1 MSEKKN
7 FQSKSFR
14 FRKKL
19 HGSLVWF
26 FVIGLILSLVSC
38 AANPVTGQPQ
48 LMLLSEGEEIQLG
61 RQTDGQIV
69 QDYGTY
75 QDQKLITYMDRV
87 GKKMARLSHRPALP
101 YQFKILDT
109 PVVNAFAVPGGY
121 VYLTRGILA
130 NLNSEAELAGV
141 IGHEIG
147 HITARHSAQ
156 QYSNAKLAQI
166 TLGGAMILSETFRGF
181 AGLAQFGVGMLFLS
195 FSRDNEREADDL
207 GVEYSSK
214 AGYDATHMAL
224 FFETLERM
232 QPNSDRSGLPEWFST
247 HPNPDDR
254 IGAVQRKAK
263 EWQKELGIKNLKVN
277 RDVYLKNIDGLVFG
291 ENPQEGFVEH
301 NVFFHP
307 LLRFQFPVP
316 VNWTFQNTRT
326 MVRMTSSKKDAAI
339 LFILSPTDSPKKA
352 AQAFVNESG
361 ARVVSSEQKNV
372 NSLPAFCLVTKVRS
386 NKGIIEI
393 MSYFIQE
400 GAGVYE
406 FHGLTP
412 ESRFQKYSRIFENTM
427 EGFRRLTDR
436 RKLNVKPDR
445 IRVVRSPKA
454 GTMEQVLRSLGAP
467 EGKLNQWAIM
477 NGKTLSEPVPSGM
490 LLKIVKKGG

>member
-1 MSEKKN
+1 M
-7 FQSKSFR
+7 
-14 FRKKL
+14 FRKELQEKVV
-19 HGSLVWF
+19 GF
-26 FVIGLILSLVSC
+26 FVLGLVLYLTSC

-61 RQTDGQIV
+61 RQTDAQIV
-69 QDYGTY
+69 EDYGTY
-75 QDQKLITYMDRV
+75 RDETLTTYMDGI
-87 GKKMARLSHRPALP
+87 GKKMARLSHRPGLP
-101 YQFKILDT
+101 YEFKILDT

-141 IGHEIG
+141 MGHEIG

-156 QYSNAKLAQI
+156 QYSKAQLAQI
-166 TLGGAMILSETFRGF
+166 TLGGAMILSDTFQGF
-181 AGLAQFGVGMLFLS
+181 AGLAQLGVGMLFLS

-232 QPNSDRSGLPEWFST
+232 HPESDRSGLPEWFST

-254 IGAVQRKAK
+254 IGAVQRRAK
-263 EWQKELGIKNLKVN
+263 EWQKELGFKNFKVN
-277 RDVYLKNIDGLVFG
+277 RDVYLKHIDGLVYG
-291 ENPQEGFVEH
+291 ENPQEGFVED

-316 VNWTFQNTRT
+316 INWTLQNTRT
-326 MVRMTSSKKDAAI
+326 LVRITSSKKDAAI
-339 LFILSPTDSPKKA
+339 LFTLSPADSPKKA

-361 ARVVSSEQKNV
+361 ARVVSSERKNV
-372 NSLPAFCLVTKVRS
+372 NGLPAFRLITKVRT
-386 NKGIIEI
+386 NKGVMGI

-400 GAGVYE
+400 GARVYE
-406 FHGLTP
+406 FHGLAP
-412 ESRFQKYSRIFENTM
+412 ESRFQGYSRIFENTM
-427 EGFRRLTDR
+427 ERFKRLTDR

-445 IRVVRSPKA
+445 IRVVRSLMA

-467 EGKLNQWAIM
+467 EGKLNSWAIM

-490 LLKIVKKGG
+490 LLKVVKKRGE

>member
-1 MSEKKN
+1 M
-7 FQSKSFR
+7 
-14 FRKKL
+14 FRKEL
-19 HGSLVWF
+19 QGSLVGL
-26 FVIGLILSLVSC
+26 FVLGLILSLVSC
-38 AANPVTGQPQ
+38 AANPVTGHPQ
-48 LMLLSEGEEIQLG
+48 LMLLNEGEEIQLG

-69 QDYGTY
+69 EDYGTY
-75 QDQKLITYMDRV
+75 QDQTLITYMDGV
-87 GKKMARLSHRPALP
+87 GKKMARLSHRPGLP

-141 IGHEIG
+141 VGHEIG

-181 AGLAQFGVGMLFLS
+181 AGLAQMGVGMLFLS

-224 FFETLERM
+224 FFETLDRM
-232 QPNSDRSGLPEWFST
+232 HPNSDRSGLPEWFST

-254 IGAVQRKAK
+254 VGAIQRKAK
-263 EWQKELGIKNLKVN
+263 EWQKELGIKNFKVN

-291 ENPQEGFVEH
+291 ENPQEGFVED

-316 VNWTFQNTRT
+316 VNWTLQNTRT

-339 LFILSPTDSPKKA
+339 LFTLSPTDSPKKA
-352 AQAFVNESG
+352 AQDFANESG
-361 ARVVSSEQKNV
+361 AMVVSSGRKNV
-372 NSLPAFCLVTKVRS
+372 NGLPAFSMVTKIRT
-386 NKGIIEI
+386 NKGIMEI

-400 GAGVYE
+400 GARVYE
-406 FHGLTP
+406 FHGLAP
-412 ESRFQKYSRIFENTM
+412 ESRFQGYSRTFENTM
-427 EGFRRLTDR
+427 ERFKRITDR
-436 RKLNVKPDR
+436 RKLNIKPAR
-445 IRVVRSPKA
+445 IRVVRSPKD
-454 GTMEQVLRSLGAP
+454 GTMEQVLRSLGTP

-477 NGKTLSEPVPSGM
+477 NGKTLSETVPSGM
-490 LLKIVKKGG
+490 LLKIVKRGG

>member
-1 MSEKKN
+1 MLKKEL
-7 FQSKSFR
+7 Q
-14 FRKKL
+14 
-19 HGSLVWF
+19 GSLIGLF
-26 FVIGLILSLVSC
+26 ILGLILSLASC

-61 RQTDGQIV
+61 NQTDKQIV
-69 QDYGTY
+69 SDYGTY
-75 QDQKLITYMDRV
+75 QNQALVNYMDGV

-141 IGHEIG
+141 VGHEIG

-156 QYSNAKLAQI
+156 QYSNAQLAQI
-166 TLGGAMILSETFRGF
+166 ALGSAMILSDTFRGF

-207 GVEYSSK
+207 GVEYSSR

-232 QPNSDRSGLPEWFST
+232 HPSSDRSGLPEWFST

-254 IGAVQRKAK
+254 VGAVQRKAK

-277 RDVYLKNIDGLVFG
+277 RDVYLKHIDGLVFG
-291 ENPQEGFVEH
+291 ENPQEGFVER

-316 VNWTFQNTRT
+316 VNWTLQNTRT
-326 MVRMTSSKKDAAI
+326 MVRMTSSRKDAAI
-339 LFILSPTDSPKKA
+339 LFTLSPADSPEKA
-352 AQAFVNESG
+352 ARAFTNESG
-361 ARVVSSEQKNV
+361 ARVLSSERKRV
-372 NSLPAFCLVTKVRS
+372 NGLPAFRMVTKIRT
-386 NKGIIEI
+386 NKGIMEI
-393 MSYFIQE
+393 MSYYIQE
-400 GAGVYE
+400 GTRVYE
-406 FHGLTP
+406 FHGLAP
-412 ESRFQKYSRIFENTM
+412 ESRFQGYSRIFENTM
-427 EGFRRLTDR
+427 ERFKRLTDR
-436 RKLNVKPDR
+436 RKLNIKAYR

-454 GTMEQVLRSLGAP
+454 GTMEQVLRSLGTP

-477 NGKTLSEPVPSGM
+477 NGKTLSDQVPSGM

>member
-1 MSEKKN
+1 M
-7 FQSKSFR
+7 
-14 FRKKL
+14 FRKQL
-19 HGSLVWF
+19 QGSVVGF
-26 FVIGLILSLVSC
+26 FVLGLIFSLVSC

-61 RQTDGQIV
+61 RQTDAQIV
-69 QDYGTY
+69 EDYGTY
-75 QDQKLITYMDRV
+75 QDQTLITYMDGV
-87 GKKMARLSHRPALP
+87 GRKMARLSHRPDLP

-109 PVVNAFAVPGGY
+109 PAVNAFAVPGGY

-141 IGHEIG
+141 MGHEIG

-156 QYSNAKLAQI
+156 QYSKAQLAQI
-166 TLGGAMILSETFRGF
+166 TLGSAMILSETFRGF
-181 AGLAQFGVGMLFLS
+181 AGLAQLGVGMLFLS
-195 FSRDNEREADDL
+195 FSRDDEREADDL

-232 QPNSDRSGLPEWFST
+232 QPKSDRSGLPEWFST

-254 IGAVQRKAK
+254 IGAVQRRAK
-263 EWQKELGIKNLKVN
+263 EWQKELGIKDLKVN
-277 RDVYLKNIDGLVFG
+277 RDLYLKHLDGLVYG
-291 ENPQEGFVEH
+291 ENPQEGFVED
-301 NVFFHP
+301 NMFFHP

-316 VNWTFQNTRT
+316 VNWTLQNTRT
-326 MVRMTSSKKDAAI
+326 LIRITSSKKDAAI
-339 LFILSPTDSPKKA
+339 LFALSPIDSPKKA
-352 AQAFVNESG
+352 AQTFVNESS
-361 ARVVSSEQKNV
+361 AMVVSSERRNV
-372 NSLPAFCLVTKVRS
+372 NGLPAFRLVTKVRTS
-386 NKGIIEI
+386 RGVLGI

-400 GAGVYE
+400 GTRVYE
-406 FHGLTP
+406 FYGLAP
-412 ESRFQKYSRIFENTM
+412 ERRFKGYSQVFQNTM
-427 EGFRRLTDR
+427 ERFKRLTDR

-445 IRVVRSPKA
+445 ILVVRSPKA

-467 EGKLNQWAIM
+467 EEKLNQWAIM

-490 LLKIVKKGG
+490 LLKIVKRGGE